1 MVFLTKLRAIDPVD
15 GELKTWGGPYI
26 EAISWKDAQEQIK
39 ELGYLELDGVLWSEI
54 DFKTGKRT
62 NDTMLN

>member
-1 MVFLTKLRAIDPVD
+1 MD

-39 ELGYLELDGVLWSEI
+39 EIGYLELDGVLLSEI
-54 DFKTGKRT
+54 DFETGKRT